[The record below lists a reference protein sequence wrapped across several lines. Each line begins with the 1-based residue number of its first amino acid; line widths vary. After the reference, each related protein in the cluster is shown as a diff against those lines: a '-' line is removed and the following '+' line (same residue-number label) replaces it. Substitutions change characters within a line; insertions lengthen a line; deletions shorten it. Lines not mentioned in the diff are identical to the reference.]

1 MIFLLRQLQFDPRLR
16 VGKGSFSAN
25 DFCISDFYRCGA
37 KRETCNNELPI
48 GVQLGLIES
57 RVCYKTMLRRIT
69 LSLALNITPRHSKCA
84 YKIDS

>member
-69 LSLALNITPRHSKCA
+69 FSLALIITPRRSKSDN
-84 YKIDS
+84 IQN